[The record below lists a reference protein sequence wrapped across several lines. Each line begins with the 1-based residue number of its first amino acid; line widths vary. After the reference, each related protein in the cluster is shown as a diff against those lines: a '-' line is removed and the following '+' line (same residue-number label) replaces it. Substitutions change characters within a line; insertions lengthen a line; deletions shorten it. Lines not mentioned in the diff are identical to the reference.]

1 MGRKPLS
8 SEPKTNRPLR
18 VLLTDSERTEL
29 DTAASAAGVPT
40 STWAR
45 DLLLTAARESTA
57 TKKKP
62 AAKKTP

>member
-8 SEPKTNRPLR
+8 DARKNIQFRIM
-18 VLLTDSERTEL
+18 LTDAERTEL

-57 TKKKP
+57 QKKKP
-62 AAKKTP
+62 STKKTP